1 MIYKFKVWVW
11 LPQRTEI
18 YLSAEDDDH
27 ALSNFKKLNLN
38 EFKFRDDVIR
48 KSRVTYKVGKDDEGK
63 DTTHRLVDKCREEN
77 GK

>member
-11 LPQRTEI
+11 LPQTTEI

-38 EFKFRDDVIR
+38 EFKFRDDGMR
-48 KSRVTYKVGKDDEGK
+48 KSRVTYEVVKDVEVK
-63 DTTHRLVDKCREEN
+63 NTTHRTVDRFREES
-77 GK
+77 